1 MYHGHCSVWSL
12 TVFNTPSRT
21 PATLCFWYSQP
32 PDSSYRTFR
41 CCFPRLFCLRS
52 LYMEWPKLQAL
63 VYDILPWRKVPESD
77 ARSVGMTVPF
87 QDSLKSNLK
96 TFLSWH
102 VFRSVLLSSSASNLC
117 LLPILSC
124 VLHGQYARVC
134 RCPWVCVCVY
144 ARRIVSTDNILRIIN
159 TFIFISLA
167 TGCPMPEQSVHKYLT

>member
-1 MYHGHCSVWSL
+1 MYHGHCSVLPL

-52 LYMEWPKLQAL
+52 LNMEWPKLQAL
-63 VYDILPWRKVPESD
+63 VYDILLREGAGKRCSECGNDRPLP
-77 ARSVGMTVPF
+77 G
-87 QDSLKSNLK
+87 
-96 TFLSWH
+96 
-102 VFRSVLLSSSASNLC
+102 LLEILGLRRNLC
-117 LLPILSC
+117 LLPVLSC

-134 RCPWVCVCVY
+134 MCPWVCVCMY
-144 ARRIVSTDNILRIIN
+144 ALRIVSTDNILRIIN